1 MALKHKALSRDPSII
16 LGLNYGK
23 CGAYSVKKDFWSNF
37 CEVAITIGLI
47 HLYVFLG
54 HSVWRTSCI

>member
-1 MALKHKALSRDPSII
+1 MALKHVALSRDPSIS
-16 LGLNYGK
+16 LGYGK
-23 CGAYSVKKDFWSNF
+23 CGAYSVKKKDFWSDF

-54 HSVWRTSCI
+54 DSVWRTSCI